1 MQSLLASKLKQIT
14 FELRKT
20 ENEHMSKVQELHGNQ
35 HTSDEQIFALDT
47 EEEVKIQSSSEIQ
60 NLAKSIT
67 ELAVLFRELS
77 TLVVEQGTV
86 LDRIDYNILDAKTNV
101 QKANV
106 HIQSTLKM
114 E

>member
-1 MQSLLASKLKQIT
+1 
-14 FELRKT
+14 
-20 ENEHMSKVQELHGNQ
+20 
-35 HTSDEQIFALDT
+35 
-47 EEEVKIQSSSEIQ
+47 
-60 NLAKSIT
+60 
-67 ELAVLFRELS
+67 LFRELS